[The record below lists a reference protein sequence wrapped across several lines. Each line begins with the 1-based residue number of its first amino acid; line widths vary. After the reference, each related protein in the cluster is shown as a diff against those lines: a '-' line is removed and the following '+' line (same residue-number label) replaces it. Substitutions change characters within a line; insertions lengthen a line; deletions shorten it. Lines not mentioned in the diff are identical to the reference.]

1 MQGSNSEIV
10 LPDLYEATISEIQDG
25 LESGRFK
32 STHLVKV
39 CWVSFLCIS
48 QDRKSVV

>member
-1 MQGSNSEIV
+1 MDPEINMD
-10 LPDLYEATISEIQDG
+10 LPDLYEATISDIQEG

-39 CWVSFLCIS
+39 C
-48 QDRKSVV
+48 

>member
-1 MQGSNSEIV
+1 MNPSLVMQGSDPDID

-25 LESGRFK
+25 LESGQFK

-39 CWVSFLCIS
+39 C
-48 QDRKSVV
+48 